1 MSVTEADPPRT
12 HGIPRGLSRTGP
24 VLFSYGFRPFFL
36 GGAAWAII
44 AMALWI
50 ATVSGII
57 DIGGSYGSHS
67 WHAHE
72 MIFGFS
78 SAILAGFL
86 LTAVPNWTGRLPVSG
101 WPLAILFHLWLCG
114 RVALLVTDL
123 IDPWFAV
130 FVDSLFMPTLLFICA
145 REVIAGKKWRDLK
158 VVGGLVALSLA
169 NFYFHYEV
177 MVEGH
182 AALGARLAISAYVV
196 LVTVIG
202 GRMIPSFTHNWL
214 NKRGRTDFPVA
225 YNRFDAA
232 AILVGILA
240 LAQWVFTPGEVW
252 TALSAFM
259 AAGMQMARLVRWKG
273 WTTKSETLVAVLHL
287 GYLFV
292 PIGFAGIGLSALGM
306 FDQVA
311 TLHVIN
317 VGTVAGMML
326 AVMTRATRGH
336 TGRALASSW
345 MTNLSYIFIF
355 SCAVVRPLT
364 GVFQGGAMTVYAV
377 SAICWIGAFALY
389 LVEYGPMLVGARRKA

>member
-1 MSVTEADPPRT
+1 MSVTETAPART

-36 GGAAWAII
+36 GGAAWAVVG
-44 AMALWI
+44 MTLWI
-50 ATVSGII
+50 VTVTGFI
-57 DIGGSYGSHS
+57 DVGGSYGAHS

-72 MIFGFS
+72 MTFGFS

-101 WPLAILFHLWLCG
+101 WPLAMLFHLWLCG
-114 RVALLVTDL
+114 RIALLVPDL
-123 IDPWFAV
+123 FDPWFAV
-130 FVDSLFMPTLLFICA
+130 FIDSLFLPTLLFICA

-177 MVEGH
+177 MGGGH
-182 AALGARLAISAYVV
+182 ADLGVRLAISAYVV
-196 LVTVIG
+196 LVTVVG

-214 NKRGRTDFPVA
+214 NRSGRTDFPVS
-225 YNRFDAA
+225 YNRFDTT
-232 AILVGILA
+232 AILVSIVA
-240 LAQWVFTPGEVW
+240 LAQWVFAPSEIW

-259 AAGMQMARLVRWKG
+259 AAGMHMARLVRWRG
-273 WTTKSETLVAVLHL
+273 WTTTPEPIVAVLHV

-292 PIGFAGIGLSALGM
+292 PIGFACLGIAALGA

-311 TLHVIN
+311 ALHVLN

-336 TGRALASSW
+336 TGRALTSSG
-345 MTNLSYIFIF
+345 MTNLSYVFIF
-355 SCAVVRPLT
+355 ASAIVRP
-364 GVFQGGAMTVYAV
+364 MTAIFEDYGMLVYSLSAV
-377 SAICWIGAFALY
+377 CWIGAFSLY
-389 LVEYGPMLVGARRKA
+389 LLEYAPMLARERRKV